1 MVNLYSIGALAKHAL
16 MHIAF
21 EGKQSPLFPYPVIR
35 GHFPAAPE
43 VAARPLL
50 AARLVEAATPPATGC
65 VGMAR
70 RDGELSPADNTR
82 SGIDPIGTVSTIH
95 IALIR
100 AIYLLRLV
108 QWNIKRL
115 LACGAN
121 LVHSVSGPVR
131 WYALLALVPWRRVAD
146 FAALSR
152 TVYLALVS
160 EIGGPAV
167 LASACNLLHIKPRF
181 MASQYIIPQNRQHVA
196 IAQARMA
203 FWRALRYRLLDPSSS
218 LDIDLDQVAPGQP
231 TLWDYDDAA

>member
-115 LACGAN
+115 LACGAT
-121 LVHSVSGPVR
+121 LSIPFLGRFAGMPCLPLFHGGAWPTLRHS
-131 WYALLALVPWRRVAD
+131 A
-146 FAALSR
+146 
-152 TVYLALVS
+152 
-160 EIGGPAV
+160 E
-167 LASACNLLHIKPRF
+167 
-181 MASQYIIPQNRQHVA
+181 QYI
-196 IAQARMA
+196 
-203 FWRALRYRLLDPSSS
+203 LLLCPK
-218 LDIDLDQVAPGQP
+218 
-231 TLWDYDDAA
+231 